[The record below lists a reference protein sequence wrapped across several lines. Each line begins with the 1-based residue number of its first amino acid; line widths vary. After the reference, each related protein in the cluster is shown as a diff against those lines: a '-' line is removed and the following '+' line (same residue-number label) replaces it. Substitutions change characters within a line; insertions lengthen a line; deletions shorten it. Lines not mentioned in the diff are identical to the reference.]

1 MYALLEFEML
11 HISLLMLYLL
21 YFAFDVLSRF
31 AAIQSEADETM
42 CDLYVQL
49 QTAKH
54 VELLANALFGN
65 VLKLVRFRFTKATSC
80 CFDIFNI
87 ASSLSDF

>member
-1 MYALLEFEML
+1 M
-11 HISLLMLYLL
+11 S
-21 YFAFDVLSRF
+21 SRF

-49 QTAKH
+49 ETAKH

-65 VLKLVRFRFTKATSC
+65 VLKLVRFIKEIYFHFSFCYFKYHIISY
-80 CFDIFNI
+80 
-87 ASSLSDF
+87 SSHLFSFAC